1 VENGW
6 VASPCARSIAAGGR
20 PPGSPCAPA
29 DDAARSRPT
38 ITSARSGPI
47 TALSVAEAIRL
58 RKAGAPCYALAVRLR
73 VALLAALILAVP
85 GVAFTRAQSPELPI
99 FDTHIHYSAPDWVEY
114 PPERILG
121 ILQKAGIKRAL
132 VSSTPDDGTLTL
144 HARDPR
150 RIVPILRPYRT
161 RDDIGHWW
169 QDPAVLAYVQERL
182 QKNRGVHRGIGEFH
196 LFGGQTGTFVVK
208 RITELAVQE
217 NIYLHAHSDELAII
231 ELFTIEPRLKVIWAH
246 AGMSSGPQAVGALL
260 DRYPNLWVD
269 LAIRNGD
276 VAPGGTLDPGWRAV
290 FLRHPDRFLAGTDTW
305 VTSRWEALPGSVAE
319 VRGYLGQLPRDV
331 AERIA
336 FRNAERL
343 FP

>member
-1 VENGW
+1 M
-6 VASPCARSIAAGGR
+6 
-20 PPGSPCAPA
+20 
-29 DDAARSRPT
+29 
-38 ITSARSGPI
+38 
-47 TALSVAEAIRL
+47 RL
-58 RKAGAPCYALAVRLR
+58 QPAVRLTVTLALAL
-73 VALLAALILAVP
+73 VALRAES
-85 GVAFTRAQSPELPI
+85 TRAQSPEMPI
-99 FDTHIHYSAPDWVEY
+99 FDTHIHYSSGDWVEY

-144 HARDPR
+144 HAKDPQ

-161 RDDIGHWW
+161 RGDMGHWW

-182 QKNRGVHRGIGEFH
+182 QKNRGVHKGIGEFH

-231 ELFTIEPRLKVIWAH
+231 ELFTIEPRLRVIWAH

-260 DRYPNLWVD
+260 DRYPTLWVD

-305 VTSRWEALPGSVAE
+305 MTSRWEALPGSVTE
-319 VRGYLGQLPRDV
+319 VRGYLSQLPRDV
-331 AERIA
+331 AEKIA

>member
-1 VENGW
+1 M
-6 VASPCARSIAAGGR
+6 
-20 PPGSPCAPA
+20 
-29 DDAARSRPT
+29 
-38 ITSARSGPI
+38 
-47 TALSVAEAIRL
+47 
-58 RKAGAPCYALAVRLR
+58 
-73 VALLAALILAVP
+73 
-85 GVAFTRAQSPELPI
+85 
-99 FDTHIHYSAPDWVEY
+99 
-114 PPERILG
+114 
-121 ILQKAGIKRAL
+121 
-132 VSSTPDDGTLTL
+132 
-144 HARDPR
+144 
-150 RIVPILRPYRT
+150 
-161 RDDIGHWW
+161 GHWW

-182 QKNRGVHRGIGEFH
+182 QKNRGVHKGIGEFH

-231 ELFTIEPRLKVIWAH
+231 ELFTLEPRLRVIWAH

-260 DRYPNLWVD
+260 DRYPTLWVD

-305 VTSRWEALPGSVAE
+305 MTSRWEALPGSVTE
-319 VRGYLGQLPRDV
+319 VRNYLSQLPRDV
-331 AERIA
+331 AEKIA